1 MTAQTGWKVLS
12 EQKVYETKWLS
23 VHHYECVA
31 PTGHETIYG
40 KVHFKQHAIGVLP
53 VDEDGFTYLV
63 GQDRFCFGAYSWELP
78 EGGGPLGEA
87 PLDAAKREL
96 AEETNLAADHYIPL
110 MENAH
115 FSNSITDEVGYA
127 FLAYGLSP
135 CAGEPDQTEDLA
147 VRRVHVRDVMDM
159 MDKGEITDLF
169 THVMLLNAYRLAN
182 IGKLPEYIANAFL
195 AR

>member
-1 MTAQTGWKVLS
+1 
-12 EQKVYETKWLS
+12 
-23 VHHYECVA
+23 
-31 PTGHETIYG
+31 
-40 KVHFKQHAIGVLP
+40 
-53 VDEDGFTYLV
+53 
-63 GQDRFCFGAYSWELP
+63 
-78 EGGGPLGEA
+78 
-87 PLDAAKREL
+87 
-96 AEETNLAADHYIPL
+96 
-110 MENAH
+110 
-115 FSNSITDEVGYA
+115 A